1 MDLRRLEAFCKVYE
15 LRSFSKAGKDLYLS
29 QPTISAHIS
38 TLEEEL
44 GVQLFDRLG
53 RAIMPTQAGEVLYK
67 NARDIYDLINK
78 AQSEINLLRDKVV
91 GDLNIGGSTI
101 PSHYLLPEI
110 LYEFCKKYPDVRAHL
125 TVGDTENILN
135 KVATGELILGVV
147 GAKLDIPNIE
157 YVPVMRDELVVVAPP
172 ILVSNYRSFEDIQQ
186 LAELPWVM
194 REGGSGTRKAFE
206 AALAELGASIR
217 DLNVTVWVESTQA
230 VVQCV
235 KAGLGISVT
244 SKLAAAP
251 LIESGE
257 LVHITSLPLNL
268 DRSFFL
274 AHLQGRK
281 FFPAVRY
288 FIDHVRQ
295 HTFDGTLSE

>member
-15 LRSFSKAGKDLYLS
+15 LKSFSKAGRELYLS

-53 RAIMPTQAGEVLYK
+53 RSIMSTQAGEVLYR
-67 NARDIYDLINK
+67 NAKDIYELIGK
-78 AQSEINLLRDKVV
+78 AHSEINLLRDKVV
-91 GDLNIGGSTI
+91 GDLDIGGSTI
-101 PSHYLLPEI
+101 PSHYLLPGI
-110 LYEFCKKYPDVRAHL
+110 LYDYCKRFPDVRVHMS
-125 TVGDTENILN
+125 VGDTSEILQ
-135 KVATGELILGVV
+135 KIRSGDLILGIV
-147 GAKLDIPNIE
+147 GATSDSPNVEFIPI
-157 YVPVMRDELVVVAPP
+157 MRDELVIVAPP
-172 ILVSNYRSFEDIQQ
+172 VLVKNYEGIVDIQQ

-194 REGGSGTRKAFE
+194 REGGSGTRKALE
-206 AALAELGASIR
+206 QGLAELGTNVR

-244 SKLAAAP
+244 SRLAAQS
-251 LIESGE
+251 LIDSGE
-257 LVHITSLPLNL
+257 LVHISDLPLNL
-268 DRSFFL
+268 ERSFYL
-274 AHLQGRK
+274 AHLKGRE

-288 FIDHVRQ
+288 FIEHVKSNS
-295 HTFDGTLSE
+295 FDFK

>member
-15 LRSFSKAGKDLYLS
+15 LKSFSKAGKDLFLS

-53 RAIMPTQAGEVLYK
+53 RSIMATQAGEVLYR
-67 NARDIYDLINK
+67 NARDIYELIGK
-78 AQSEINLLRDKVV
+78 AQSEINILRDKVV
-91 GDLNIGGSTI
+91 GDLEIGGSTI

-110 LYEFCKKYPDVRAHL
+110 LYNYCKMYPDVSVHL
-125 TVGDTENILN
+125 SVGDTNEIIQ
-135 KVATGELILGVV
+135 KIRSGELILGVV
-147 GAKLDIPNIE
+147 GATVDAPNLEFYPI
-157 YVPVMRDELVVVAPP
+157 MRDELVIVAPP
-172 ILVSNYRSFEDIQQ
+172 VLVKNYDGIDDIQH

-194 REGGSGTRKAFE
+194 REGGSGTRKALE
-206 AALAELGASIR
+206 TGLAELGTSVR

-235 KAGLGISVT
+235 RAGLGVSVT
-244 SKLAAAP
+244 SRLAAQS
-251 LIESGE
+251 LIDSGE
-257 LVHITSLPLNL
+257 LVHIKGLPLNL
-268 DRSFFL
+268 ERSFYL
-274 AHLQGRK
+274 AHLEGRE

-288 FIDHVRQ
+288 FIDHVK
-295 HTFDGTLSE
+295 HNSFDL